1 MRIQISSRQN
11 FQSES
16 CEKRVVK
23 MTRVRILVFMCVLSV
38 AVVATLVTS
47 TYVNAPDRAITKA
60 CKAAV
65 LSQLKAPATAVFT
78 VKDNIILK
86 KPFKAS
92 DGLWH
97 YQAFVDS
104 QNGAL
109 IRDEFSCTMRE
120 DEPPE
125 IVFF

>member
-1 MRIQISSRQN
+1 MR
-11 FQSES
+11 
-16 CEKRVVK
+16 K
-23 MTRVRILVFMCVLSV
+23 LVFMCVLGV

-104 QNGAL
+104 QNGFGAL

-120 DEPPE
+120 DEPPG